1 MMMNTN
7 QKQKPS
13 SLIHQK
19 IRNAAFVPI
28 DKEQNGT
35 FKYLGNHLKFERF
48 KKIFLSLK
56 RKVNSVF
63 QHFKLV
69 TKKFK
74 WNDAVKDSFAWIT
87 EAMIEGLTANFAT
100 HNLFGLDFNVWMI
113 LSHGILI
120 KQGLDIIYR
129 LKQNGADS
137 KLLK

>member
-1 MMMNTN
+1 
-7 QKQKPS
+7 
-13 SLIHQK
+13 
-19 IRNAAFVPI
+19 
-28 DKEQNGT
+28 
-35 FKYLGNHLKFERF
+35 LGNYFKFERF

-63 QHFKLV
+63 QHLQLI
-69 TKKFK
+69 TEKFK
-74 WNDAVKDSFAWIT
+74 WKDAAKDSFAWIT

-137 KLLK
+137 KLFKQNK